1 MRSYVQSLLRAD
13 VSGLRAALWAVRAA
27 RRAPSSITRA
37 GVEAPSIPPPPR
49 VGASGERAV
58 LTVLRCRHYTCLERA
73 LVRQA
78 WDAAQGV
85 RRELIIGVTSPSRG
99 FSAHAWL
106 EGDAPSDHEGFV
118 ELARWAAPDAG

>member
-1 MRSYVQSLLRAD
+1 VQSLLRAD

-27 RRAPSSITRA
+27 RRAPGSVRRA
-37 GVEAPSIPPPPR
+37 GAGAPSIPPPPR

-58 LTVLRCRHYTCLERA
+58 QAVLSWRIYTCLERA
-73 LVRQA
+73 VVRQA
-78 WDAAQGV
+78 WEAAHGV

-106 EGDAPSDHEGFV
+106 EGDPPPDHEGFV
-118 ELARWAAPDAG
+118 ELARWSAPHAG